1 MKNVRR
7 DDRIIF
13 SSDNGQMAL
22 YDPQDGNFFGI
33 NVVGEFLWNQLA
45 DWIPVE
51 TLVENAVSTF
61 DAPRE
66 LIEQDVRV
74 FLVAMIENNLI
85 VASDKDNS
93 NIFPKMKIVEHGKE
107 LDNSTDYST
116 QQHTLPIQRV
126 QY

>member
-7 DDRIIF
+7 NDHIIF

-22 YDPQDGNFFGI
+22 YDPQDGNFFGVNI
-33 NVVGEFLWNQLA
+33 VGEFLWNQLA

-51 TLVENAVSTF
+51 TVVENAINVF

-74 FLVAMIENNLI
+74 FLVVMIENNLI
-85 VASDKDNS
+85 VTSDGDNS
-93 NIFPKMKIVEHGKE
+93 NIISKTE
-107 LDNSTDYST
+107 NC
-116 QQHTLPIQRV
+116 
-126 QY
+126 